1 MKNTILRLLLL
12 SIAVLNWSACS
23 CLRNGGN
30 PVQRTDSVAVHHNF
44 QTDSVR
50 IERTR
55 FVFVRG
61 DTVFVRDTLLRER
74 VHTRIQ
80 CDTLWREREVYIEK
94 PIRYVPR
101 FYKGCAGAIG
111 VLLLAIGWW
120 CIWKIKG

>member
-1 MKNTILRLLLL
+1 ML
-12 SIAVLNWSACS
+12 SWSACS

-30 PVQRTDSVAVHHNF
+30 LVQRTDSVAVHHNF

-61 DTVFVRDTLLRER
+61 DTVIVRDTLFRER
-74 VHTRIQ
+74 MRTLVQ

-111 VLLLAIGWW
+111 ILAILV
-120 CIWKIKG
+120 ILYAVFRIRRR